1 MMSDYHPGLAQ
12 VRVPTMLRVRQH
24 FPTPQVEDVPS
35 AVRANL
41 SRPAIRATVRP
52 GMKIAVAV
60 GSRGITGIATLVKT
74 VVDELRA
81 IGCQVIIIPAM
92 GSHGGAT
99 PEGQQQI
106 LQDYGIT
113 EENMGVPIVS
123 TMTTRIVGAL
133 SFDESLQR
141 YHASPDGRIS
151 VSLAQDAWDCDAVVP
166 IVRIKPHTGFRG
178 EYESGVCKML
188 SVGLGKHAGCSRYH
202 REGYHRFSALMPAA
216 AQVILDTGKIGF
228 ALAVVENA
236 AEQTAIVEAIPATE
250 IMVREPLLLEEA
262 KRLMPRLHISN
273 IDILVVERIG
283 KNISGTGMD
292 PNITGRG
299 ESGPVP
305 GFDGPQIKRIVV
317 LGVTPESHGN
327 AAGVGLADLITDDV
341 YNAID
346 RRSLYTNVL
355 TSGSLDAGKIP
366 VTLPDESSVIRA
378 AMTCIPG
385 TNPEDV
391 TIVRIKDT
399 LHLEEIS
406 VSANLLPII
415 KDISHIDLLH
425 DH

>member
-1 MMSDYHPGLAQ
+1 MSDYHPGLAQ
-12 VRVPTMLRVRQH
+12 VRVPTMFRVRQH
-24 FPTPQVEDVPS
+24 FPTPQVDDVPA

-41 SRPAIRATVRP
+41 ARSVIRATLRP

-60 GSRGITGIATLVKT
+60 GSRGIAGIATLVKT
-74 VVDELRA
+74 VVDDLRA
-81 IGCQVIIIPAM
+81 FGCQVIIIPAM

-99 PEGQQQI
+99 PEGQQRI
-106 LQDYGIT
+106 LHDYGVT
-113 EENMGVPIVS
+113 AYLMGVSIVS

-133 SFDESLQR
+133 SFDELSQR
-141 YHASPDGRIS
+141 YHSNPDGRIS

-178 EYESGVCKML
+178 AYESGICKML
-188 SVGLGKHAGCSRYH
+188 CVGLGKHAGCSRYH
-202 REGYHRFSALMPAA
+202 REGYSRFTELMPAA
-216 AQVILDTGKIGF
+216 AQVVLDTGKIAF

-236 AEQTAIVEAIPATE
+236 AEQTAIVEAIPAAE
-250 IMVREPLLLEEA
+250 IMVREPFLLAEA
-262 KRLMPRLHISN
+262 KRLMPRLLIPKV
-273 IDILVVERIG
+273 DVLVVERIG

-327 AAGVGLADLITDDV
+327 AAGVGLADLITDEV

-366 VTLPDESSVIRA
+366 VTLPDAASAIRA

-406 VSANLLPII
+406 VSANLLPLI
-415 KDISHIDLLH
+415 KDISNIDILH

>member
-1 MMSDYHPGLAQ
+1 MF
-12 VRVPTMLRVRQH
+12 RVRQH
-24 FPTPQVEDVPS
+24 FPTPQVDDVPS

-41 SRPAIRATVRP
+41 MRPAIRATFRP

-74 VVDELRA
+74 VVDDLRA
-81 IGCQVIIIPAM
+81 CGCQVIIIPAM

-113 EENMGVPIVS
+113 AERMGVSIVS

-141 YHASPDGRIS
+141 YHSNPDGRIS

-216 AQVILDTGKIGF
+216 AQVILDTGKIAF

-236 AEQTAIVEAIPATE
+236 AEQTAIVEAIPAAD

-262 KRLMPRLHISN
+262 KRLMPRLLIPKF
-273 IDILVVERIG
+273 DVLVVERIG

-317 LGVTPESHGN
+317 LGVTSESHGN

-366 VTLPDESSVIRA
+366 VTLPDESSAIRA

-406 VSANLLPII
+406 VSANLLPLI
-415 KDISHIDLLH
+415 KNISHIDLLH
-425 DH
+425 DHDH